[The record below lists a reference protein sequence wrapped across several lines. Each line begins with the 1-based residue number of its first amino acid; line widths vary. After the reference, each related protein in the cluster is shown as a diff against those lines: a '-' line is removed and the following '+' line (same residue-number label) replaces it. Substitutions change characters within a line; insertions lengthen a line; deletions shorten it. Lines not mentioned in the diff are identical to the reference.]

1 MQDGQR
7 VAVVIP
13 VWHYVEDC
21 LVVVARRWL
30 VGLVITQFRRRP
42 IIQGRNL
49 LDGRAKAGP
58 RVQQGWTKVA
68 VVQRLVFLRGCLKSP
83 DSVKFGDLTAHSSFQ
98 TPGLNP
104 MFVL

>member
-21 LVVVARRWL
+21 LVVVASRWL

-42 IIQGRNL
+42 IIEGGNL

-58 RVQQGWTKVA
+58 GSNKGGPKLLWYRA
-68 VVQRLVFLRGCLKSP
+68 SYFLG
-83 DSVKFGDLTAHSSFQ
+83 
-98 TPGLNP
+98 
-104 MFVL
+104 